1 MSDKPNEWGPPV
13 PGYRIPSAAMG
24 VAYIGLAASIV
35 DRPPPPPVG
44 RNLTVFD
51 GLAPSSVWAY
61 VFTAA
66 AVVLIAASAAW
77 PKAML
82 AGHTFL
88 MAITPAYGFA
98 NLGVSV
104 INHAGW
110 QIAALCAALT
120 AAHALAI
127 MRRPLEAGPRGH
139 RLADK

>member
-1 MSDKPNEWGPPV
+1 V

-24 VAYIGLAASIV
+24 VAYIGLAASIIE
-35 DRPPPPPVG
+35 RPPAPPVG

-88 MAITPAYGFA
+88 LAITPAYGFA

-104 INHAGW
+104 INRVGW

-120 AAHALAI
+120 AAHVLAI
-127 MRRPLEAGPRGH
+127 LRRPLEAGHSGH
-139 RLADK
+139 PLAGR